1 VGVKG
6 WDLRPAIDIG
16 RPQALTC
23 WEAFNSGSPSAHDRR
38 LKNGTDES
46 PGKSDR
52 MLLISLPSLPAFSAY
67 DATLDHFIRIVAILV
82 AAYVAAK
89 ILNKSIPTIRVRII
103 ETMKA
108 RGKADTELEKRAAT
122 LSGIF
127 RKTVVIAIWVLALVM
142 ALKESGFDIGP
153 ILAGAGVIGLAI
165 GFGAQ
170 HLVRDL
176 FAGMFML
183 LENQVRVNDV
193 AVINGTGGLVE
204 QINLRTI
211 VLRGL
216 DGTVHIFP
224 NGAINT
230 LSNMTH
236 EFSYYVFN
244 VGVAYKED
252 TDHVVEVLK
261 QLGDEIMQ
269 EEKFKPLILAP
280 LEVLGL
286 DQFGDSA
293 VVIKARFKTVPVQ
306 QWTVGREMN
315 RRIKKKFD
323 ELGIEIPFP
332 HRSIYFGEASKP
344 FAIRS
349 EQDRE
354 ELKTLVREVL
364 AEHSGQA
371 SLKQA
376 EAAQPKSPERK

>member
-1 VGVKG
+1 
-6 WDLRPAIDIG
+6 
-16 RPQALTC
+16 
-23 WEAFNSGSPSAHDRR
+23 
-38 LKNGTDES
+38 
-46 PGKSDR
+46 
-52 MLLISLPSLPAFSAY
+52 MLFVSLSSLPAFAPVIV
-67 DATLDHFIRIVAILV
+67 DHSIRIVAILV
-82 AAYVAAK
+82 AAYIAAK
-89 ILNKSIPTIRVRII
+89 ILNKSVPTVRTHII
-103 ETMKA
+103 ETMK
-108 RGKADTELEKRAAT
+108 RHGKADFELEKRAAT

-127 RKTVVIAIWVLALVM
+127 RKTIVISIWVLALVM

-153 ILAGAGVIGLAI
+153 ILAGAGVIGLAV

-224 NGAINT
+224 NGTITT

-261 QLGDEIMQ
+261 QLGDEMMQ

-280 LEVLGL
+280 LDVLGV

-293 VVIKARFKTVPVQ
+293 VVIKARFRTVPSQ

-323 ELGIEIPFP
+323 ELSIEIPFP
-332 HRSIYFGEASKP
+332 HRSIYWGEASKP
-344 FAIRS
+344 FSFRS

-354 ELKTLVREVL
+354 DLKSLIREVL
-364 AEHSGQA
+364 AERPGQA
-371 SLKQA
+371 PSKQ
-376 EAAQPKSPERK
+376 PEEVTYPEKE

>member
-1 VGVKG
+1 
-6 WDLRPAIDIG
+6 
-16 RPQALTC
+16 
-23 WEAFNSGSPSAHDRR
+23 
-38 LKNGTDES
+38 
-46 PGKSDR
+46 
-52 MLLISLPSLPAFSAY
+52 MLLTLTFSVPGIPDFASF
-67 DATLDHFIRIVAILV
+67 LDHGIRIALILV
-82 AAYVAAK
+82 AAYIAAK
-89 ILNKSIPTIRVRII
+89 ILNKSIPTIRTHII
-103 ETMKA
+103 DTMKR
-108 RGKADTELEKRAAT
+108 RGKADSELEKRAAT

-127 RKTVVIAIWVLALVM
+127 RKTVVIAIWLLAIVM

-153 ILAGAGVIGLAI
+153 ILASVGVLGLAV

-176 FAGMFML
+176 FAGMFIL
-183 LENQVRVNDV
+183 LENQIRVNDV

-204 QINLRTI
+204 QINLRTT

-224 NGAINT
+224 NGTINT

-261 QLGDEIMQ
+261 QLGDEMVQ
-269 EEKFKPLILAP
+269 DEKYKPLIMAP
-280 LEVLGL
+280 LEVLGV

-293 VVIKARFKTVPVQ
+293 VVIKARFKTVPIQ

-332 HRSIYFGEASKP
+332 HRSIYWGEASKP

-349 EQDRE
+349 DEDRE
-354 ELKTLVREVL
+354 QLKSVIREVL
-364 AEHSGQA
+364 AEHSEHIPSIEAEAGQP
-371 SLKQA
+371 KQA
-376 EAAQPKSPERK
+376 EKN